1 MENNFKRYAIKI
13 ASLLSAIFLLYFF
26 IANIVFLTLGIVKLR
41 IETNGSIAT
50 MPFVEYI
57 VVFTIIA
64 VCYLIK
70 YIDFV
75 KFEENQTPEFS
86 NNSKKHIALNLFISV
101 CSFVFVVFL
110 ALFTGFACTSNY
122 KKEKYELSYT
132 ENISV
137 RNSESIVDDK
147 VEVYYAINII
157 STNRKNS
164 PLK

>member
-1 MENNFKRYAIKI
+1 MENNFKWYAIKI

-75 KFEENQTPEFS
+75 KSEENQTPEFS
-86 NNSKKHIALNLFISV
+86 NNSK
-101 CSFVFVVFL
+101 
-110 ALFTGFACTSNY
+110 
-122 KKEKYELSYT
+122 
-132 ENISV
+132 
-137 RNSESIVDDK
+137 
-147 VEVYYAINII
+147 
-157 STNRKNS
+157 
-164 PLK
+164 